1 METKQKTKGIPR
13 GMSAIIL
20 ILAIVY
26 VISEIFYK
34 QWEVRNIAIIINE
47 LIGIGMIG
55 TSIAALFLNND
66 ERKDKSKNKDEFNS
80 SKYSRKTKLPV
91 KMTWMI
97 LKLAV
102 IYGVWQVAML
112 TLGLEGGIVKVVS
125 EILGIVLSSSLLGGI
140 IVEYARGKQ
149 ASENKNNI

>member
-66 ERKDKSKNKDEFNS
+66 ERKDKSKNKDELDS
-80 SKYSRKTKLPV
+80 SEHSNKTKLPM
-91 KMTWMI
+91 KLTWMI
-97 LKLAV
+97 LK
-102 IYGVWQVAML
+102 
-112 TLGLEGGIVKVVS
+112 
-125 EILGIVLSSSLLGGI
+125 
-140 IVEYARGKQ
+140 
-149 ASENKNNI
+149 

>member
-1 METKQKTKGIPR
+1 METKKKIKGIPR

-66 ERKDKSKNKDEFNS
+66 ERKDKSKNKDELDS
-80 SKYSRKTKLPV
+80 SEHSNKTKLPM
-91 KMTWMI
+91 KLTWMI

-112 TLGLEGGIVKVVS
+112 TLGLEGGVVKVVS
-125 EILGIVLSSSLLGGI
+125 EILGIALSSSLLGGI
-140 IVEYARGKQ
+140 IVEYARSKQ
-149 ASENKNNI
+149 ASGNKNNI

>member
-1 METKQKTKGIPR
+1 METKQKIKGIPR

-66 ERKDKSKNKDEFNS
+66 ERKGKSKNKDELDS
-80 SKYSRKTKLPV
+80 SEYNRKTKLPM
-91 KMTWMI
+91 KLTWMI

-112 TLGLEGGIVKVVS
+112 TLGLEGGVVKVVS
-125 EILGIVLSSSLLGGI
+125 EILGIALSSSLLGGI
-140 IVEYARGKQ
+140 IVEYARSKQ